1 MALQRR
7 KLERTERENLSAAF
21 LLLFLFF
28 FFFSGGS
35 GLGGQKSYEFYVFNF
50 TLYSWRS
57 FLGGNILTAL
67 KWHHG
72 KRRLTGLAHGK
83 GFSGWS
89 FSQGIGKGCRH
100 GGRGGG
106 APRPVVRP
114 YHPNYYSYIIFPF
127 QFFFLLFFSCSL
139 KHALVRQA
147 DSLVVL
153 TDVHTTAVGC
163 DISMV

>member
-50 TLYSWRS
+50 TLYFWRS

-106 APRPVVRP
+106 RSSPGCSAV
-114 YHPNYYSYIIFPF
+114 SS
-127 QFFFLLFFSCSL
+127 QLLFLYYFSVSIFFPSFFQLFTEACLGSTGG
-139 KHALVRQA
+139 LVGGS
-147 DSLVVL
+147 D
-153 TDVHTTAVGC
+153 GC
-163 DISMV
+163 PYYGCRL